1 MAALVITVLVLLHHP
16 SWKQFF
22 PFPHPTAEAE
32 PTQATTMILTA
43 SAPSRGAEQGR
54 AGQSQN
60 AILFECDIAKLK
72 KESYSFMISVMGD
85 NPLCRKDCVM
95 KKQSVVEGKKRERG
109 KEDPE
114 INAMFD
120 AVKRRRKV
128 EKSPEEISLF
138 VEKVLAELTIVA
150 EDDAQLN
157 REDQPAINKL
167 KKLPFLAEVLS
178 KKSFQLQFLDHGVL
192 TLLKNWLEP
201 LPDGSLPNANIRG
214 AVLNILADFPIDL
227 EQHYQ
232 LEQFKKSGLGRAI
245 MFLSKYDEETV
256 SNRRVAKDLIDRWSR
271 SIFNKSTRFSDL
283 RNDDI
288 HVPVMKKPVSKPAMM
303 EVKAC
308 DLDVSV
314 AKEQKL
320 SSRLSS
326 LRQHVTRPE
335 PASLVYTVRPQSKYN
350 PEIARSFARQQR
362 VQGDSR
368 QRIEQRLEQLK
379 ASRKK
384 PLQAAKLSAEGRRVL
399 LSV

>member
-1 MAALVITVLVLLHHP
+1 
-16 SWKQFF
+16 
-22 PFPHPTAEAE
+22 
-32 PTQATTMILTA
+32 
-43 SAPSRGAEQGR
+43 
-54 AGQSQN
+54 
-60 AILFECDIAKLK
+60 
-72 KESYSFMISVMGD
+72 MISVMGD
-85 NPLCRKDCVM
+85 NRFSRKDCVM
-95 KKQSVVEGKKRERG
+95 KKQSFVEGKKRERG

-128 EKSPEEISLF
+128 EKSSEEISLF

-157 REDQPAINKL
+157 REGRTAISKL
-167 KKLPFLAEVLS
+167 KKLPFLTEVLS

-232 LEQFKKSGLGRAI
+232 REQFKRSGLGRAI
-245 MFLSKYDEETV
+245 MFLSKYEEETV

-283 RNDDI
+283 RNDDDI
-288 HVPVMKKPVSKPAMM
+288 HVPVMKKPVSKPAMV

-314 AKEQKL
+314 AKEHKL
-320 SSRLSS
+320 SRPSS

-350 PEIARSFARQQR
+350 PEIARTSARQQE
-362 VQGDSR
+362 VHGDSH
-368 QRIEQRLEQLK
+368 QRIEQRLKQLK
-379 ASRKK
+379 ATRKK

>member
-1 MAALVITVLVLLHHP
+1 
-16 SWKQFF
+16 
-22 PFPHPTAEAE
+22 
-32 PTQATTMILTA
+32 
-43 SAPSRGAEQGR
+43 
-54 AGQSQN
+54 
-60 AILFECDIAKLK
+60 
-72 KESYSFMISVMGD
+72 MGD
-85 NPLCRKDCVM
+85 HRFSRRDCVM

-128 EKSPEEISLF
+128 EKSSEEISLF

-157 REDQPAINKL
+157 REGPPAINKL
-167 KKLPFLAEVLS
+167 KKLPFLTEVLS

-192 TLLKNWLEP
+192 TVLKNWQEP

-227 EQHYQ
+227 EQDYRR
-232 LEQFKKSGLGRAI
+232 EQFKRSSLGRAI
-245 MFLSKYDEETV
+245 MFLSKYEEETV
-256 SNRRVAKDLIDRWSR
+256 SNRRIAKDLIHRWSR

-283 RNDDI
+283 RNDDDDI
-288 HVPVMKKPVSKPAMM
+288 HVPVMQKPVSKPAMA
-303 EVKAC
+303 ELKAC

-314 AKEQKL
+314 AKEHKL
-320 SSRLSS
+320 SSRSS
-326 LRQHVTRPE
+326 SMRQHVTRPE
-335 PASLVYTVRPQSKYN
+335 PASLVYAVRPQSKYN
-350 PEIARSFARQQR
+350 PEIARTSSRQQR

-368 QRIEQRLEQLK
+368 QRIEHRLKQLK

-384 PLQAAKLSAEGRRVL
+384 PLQAAKLSAEGRRTL

>member
-1 MAALVITVLVLLHHP
+1 
-16 SWKQFF
+16 
-22 PFPHPTAEAE
+22 
-32 PTQATTMILTA
+32 
-43 SAPSRGAEQGR
+43 
-54 AGQSQN
+54 
-60 AILFECDIAKLK
+60 
-72 KESYSFMISVMGD
+72 MISVMGD
-85 NPLCRKDCVM
+85 NRFSRKDCVM

-109 KEDPE
+109 KDDPE

-128 EKSPEEISLF
+128 EKSSKEISLF

-157 REDQPAINKL
+157 REGQPAISKL
-167 KKLPFLAEVLS
+167 KKLPFLTDVFS
-178 KKSFQLQFLDHGVL
+178 KKSFQLQFLDHGIL

-227 EQHYQ
+227 EQHYRR
-232 LEQFKKSGLGRAI
+232 EQFKRSGLGRAI
-245 MFLSKYDEETV
+245 MFLSKYEEETV

-283 RNDDI
+283 RNDDDI
-288 HVPVMKKPVSKPAMM
+288 HVPVMKKPVSIPAMV

-320 SSRLSS
+320 SSRPSS

-350 PEIARSFARQQR
+350 PEIARTSARQQR

-368 QRIEQRLEQLK
+368 QRIEQRLKQLK
-379 ASRKK
+379 SSRKK
-384 PLQAAKLSAEGRRVL
+384 PLQAAKLSAEGRRML

>member
-1 MAALVITVLVLLHHP
+1 
-16 SWKQFF
+16 
-22 PFPHPTAEAE
+22 
-32 PTQATTMILTA
+32 
-43 SAPSRGAEQGR
+43 
-54 AGQSQN
+54 
-60 AILFECDIAKLK
+60 
-72 KESYSFMISVMGD
+72 MISVMGD

-320 SSRLSS
+320 SSRPSS

>member
-1 MAALVITVLVLLHHP
+1 
-16 SWKQFF
+16 
-22 PFPHPTAEAE
+22 
-32 PTQATTMILTA
+32 
-43 SAPSRGAEQGR
+43 
-54 AGQSQN
+54 
-60 AILFECDIAKLK
+60 
-72 KESYSFMISVMGD
+72 MISVMGD
-85 NPLCRKDCVM
+85 NPLYRKDCVM

-178 KKSFQLQFLDHGVL
+178 KKSFQLQFLDHVVL

-227 EQHYQ
+227 EQHYR

-245 MFLSKYDEETV
+245 MFLSK
-256 SNRRVAKDLIDRWSR
+256 
-271 SIFNKSTRFSDL
+271 
-283 RNDDI
+283 
-288 HVPVMKKPVSKPAMM
+288 
-303 EVKAC
+303 
-308 DLDVSV
+308 
-314 AKEQKL
+314 
-320 SSRLSS
+320 
-326 LRQHVTRPE
+326 
-335 PASLVYTVRPQSKYN
+335 
-350 PEIARSFARQQR
+350 
-362 VQGDSR
+362 
-368 QRIEQRLEQLK
+368 
-379 ASRKK
+379 
-384 PLQAAKLSAEGRRVL
+384 
-399 LSV
+399 